1 MRRAILV
8 RRTLLLLGEL
18 HDFSLGGQSS
28 LGAANGGEGSG
39 SGSGASTPSGRERR
53 RPNSRSSA
61 WPPSGTEMTVTDVE
75 LADQSTPWMWKRVP
89 DTRGGRKGMKWVQ
102 LRAAAGDGGGFSGG
116 SPAGSEDG
124 EEVLLLP
131 GTREH
136 LLWTLRAG
144 FQMFKEYSVG
154 VDKATVVLTTMC
166 HLYDAVVSRR
176 CLTYR
181 LGARRKVDG
190 RLVPLP
196 VDEYILTC
204 IVQCGMARNAEAAKI
219 SHFWGLWRLVV
230 RGLRRSREE
239 HEGLGVGP
247 AKSAVS
253 WGSQSEERRVSV
265 AKSEAA
271 ADHDDQK
278 WLDVCSKKCL
288 RIDTAQRSRRLRL
301 LIEWNQPQLVAVMLH
316 EDDEVSVGLLDEC
329 LQHAVVHDRCGIAIT
344 ALDLGASTGCYSRF
358 DSKKVWVCLLTA
370 ASEAPEERHLLALI
384 REGARLA
391 GLSVENATDI
401 TSDNDAIRILDRVYE
416 LLALG
421 EDRLP
426 VSFSRQATAF
436 HFTHDENGVWA
447 GADFNLF
454 MCMLL
459 MNRGELA
466 HLFFAREGRQ
476 NAASL
481 LPNALWACLLCRR
494 LSRFEGVGT
503 DSYHLRNGF
512 EVRRCSPPC
521 NVYVPPNNLLPRT
534 IPFTNPLTATVALR
548 SPTCPLINPS
558 LRCR

>member
-1 MRRAILV
+1 
-8 RRTLLLLGEL
+8 
-18 HDFSLGGQSS
+18 
-28 LGAANGGEGSG
+28 
-39 SGSGASTPSGRERR
+39 
-53 RPNSRSSA
+53 
-61 WPPSGTEMTVTDVE
+61 
-75 LADQSTPWMWKRVP
+75 
-89 DTRGGRKGMKWVQ
+89 MKWVQ
-102 LRAAAGDGGGFSGG
+102 LRVAVGNGEGFKGAS
-116 SPAGSEDG
+116 SAGSDSG
-124 EEVLLLP
+124 EEVLLVP

-144 FQMFKEYSVG
+144 FQMFKEYNVG
-154 VDKATVVLTTMC
+154 VDKAKVVLTTMC

-204 IVQCGMARNAEAAKI
+204 IVQCGMARNAESAKI
-219 SHFWGLWRLVV
+219 NHFWALWRRVV
-230 RGLRRSREE
+230 CGLRASREGN
-239 HEGLGVGP
+239 EGLGVGP
-247 AKSAVS
+247 VKSAAG
-253 WGSQSEERRVSV
+253 WESEERRASL
-265 AKSEAA
+265 ARSEAA
-271 ADHDDQK
+271 AEHDDQK
-278 WLDVCSKKCL
+278 WLDLCSKKCL
-288 RIDTAQRSRRLRL
+288 RINSAQRSRRLRL
-301 LIEWNQPQLVAVMLH
+301 LIEWNQPQLVAAMLH
-316 EDDEVSVGLLDEC
+316 EEDEVSVGLLDEC
-329 LQHAVVHDRCGIAIT
+329 LQHAVMHDRCDIAIT

-358 DSKKVWVCLLTA
+358 DSSKVWVCLLTA

-391 GLSVENATDI
+391 GLPVESAAEI
-401 TSDNDAIRILDRVYE
+401 TSDREAIQILDRVYE

-426 VSFSRQATAF
+426 ISFSRQAAAF

-481 LPNALWACLLCRR
+481 LPNSLWACLLCRR

-512 EVRRCSPPC
+512 EVRLCLSTSNRNTLLFDHIRISFHQPPS
-521 NVYVPPNNLLPRT
+521 LSALHLPRRP
-534 IPFTNPLTATVALR
+534 IPGCAADDCVPLREYGGLHPGYCVQAKRAVCTQGD
-548 SPTCPLINPS
+548 
-558 LRCR
+558 